1 MNYNRTFIGKNLDAG
16 KIVLRV
22 VRSHTKRCLLITNTT
37 VGKLHLK
44 KVKRSLEKQGIKVLA
59 AILPDGERYKNLY
72 RVERLYKAALRA
84 RITRKCFA
92 VALGGGVVGDT
103 AGFFAATFL
112 RGIDFIQI
120 PTTLLAMVDASLGGK
135 TGVDLPEGKNLVGA
149 FKMPLA
155 VIMDVKFLRTL
166 PPREMKNGLA
176 EVVKYGILNKS
187 FFGFL
192 EKNMDG
198 IKKGSEKIILETIRK
213 SAAIKMEIVKKDFR
227 ESGLRMILNLGHTIG
242 HAIETLSGYGKMKH
256 GEAVASGMIE
266 EIMLSNFIKK
276 CPEKVMVKAISLIIK
291 AGFKRLKFNREKVL
305 NLIQTDKKVIDKKP
319 VFILI
324 DGIGHPVPGEV
335 PLNVLKQFYKHSG
348 KQRCKYCF

>member
-1 MNYNRTFIGKNLDAG
+1 MINDGIFIGKNLDVG

-22 VRSHTKRCLLITNTT
+22 VRSHTKRCLLVTNAT
-37 VGKLHLK
+37 VGRLHLK
-44 KVKRSLEKQGIKVLA
+44 EVKRSLEKRGIKVLA
-59 AILPDGERYKNLY
+59 AILPDGERYKNLR
-72 RVERLYKAALRA
+72 RVERLYKAALKA
-84 RITRKCFA
+84 QITRRCFA

-103 AGFFAATFL
+103 AGFFAATFM

-149 FKMPLA
+149 FKKPLA
-155 VIMDVKFLRTL
+155 VITDVKFLRTL

-176 EVVKYGILNKS
+176 EIVKYGILEKS

-198 IKKGSEKIILETIRK
+198 IKKGREKIILETIRK
-213 SAAIKMEIVKKDFR
+213 SAMIKMKIVNADFR
-227 ESGLRMILNLGHTIG
+227 ESGLRMILNLGHTVG
-242 HAIETLSGYGKMKH
+242 HAIETLSGYKKIKH

-266 EIMLSNFIKK
+266 EIMLSNFMKK
-276 CPEKVMVKAISLIIK
+276 CSEKVMNKAILLITN
-291 AGFKRLKFNREKVL
+291 AGFERIKFDRKKVL
-305 NLIQTDKKVIDKKP
+305 ALIQTDKKVIDKKP

-324 DGIGHPVPGEV
+324 KGIGRPFPGEV
-335 PLNVLKQFYKHSG
+335 PLNVLKHFYKN
-348 KQRCKYCF
+348 F